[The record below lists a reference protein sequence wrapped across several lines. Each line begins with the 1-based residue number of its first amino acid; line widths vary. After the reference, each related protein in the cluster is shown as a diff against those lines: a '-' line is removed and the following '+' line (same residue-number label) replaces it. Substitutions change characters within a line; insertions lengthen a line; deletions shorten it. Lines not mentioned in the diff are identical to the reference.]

1 VLNRRGSRGKAH
13 LRRGALALGCVAA
26 SVSLAACGTQGISV
40 PKSSPYY
47 RGAELFLQ
55 HCSGCHT
62 LTAVGAEGSATNV
75 KDRLRT
81 QGPNFNVRKESVE
94 NVLYAIR
101 NGGFSGAIMP
111 QNVVVG
117 EEAQEVARFLATY
130 AGSKSPYVP
139 TVEIPPEEPA
149 SGAGGT
155 GGAGAT
161 GPTGGAAAGGVP
173 SGGTAAPAGH
183 GAHLHAHTK

>member
-1 VLNRRGSRGKAH
+1 V
-13 LRRGALALGCVAA
+13 LGCVTAT
-26 SVSLAACGTQGISV
+26 VSLAACGSQGISV
-40 PKSSPYY
+40 SKTSPYY
-47 RGAELFLQ
+47 KGAVLFLD

-62 LTAVGAEGSATNV
+62 LSVVGAEGSATNV

-117 EEAQEVARFLATY
+117 EEAQEVARFLAAY
-130 AGSKSPYVP
+130 AGTKAPYVP
-139 TVEIPPEEPA
+139 SVEIPPEEPA
-149 SGAGGT
+149 SGSGGT
-155 GGAGAT
+155 GGT
-161 GPTGGAAAGGVP
+161 GPTSGAAAGVVP

-183 GAHLHAHTK
+183 GALAHAHKK